1 MRLGQKRIAK
11 IFHPGRILAHHRQQ
25 GRESDK
31 RFDARVPRLAGNR
44 LHGRIPFH
52 RGVILG
58 PLDRLQDVVGI
69 SGGHQHLR
77 QQTVRVERDRGDPL
91 INLRLGVSGGHRLCR
106 RRCGRWRLLRRR
118 FSDRRWGSALHIECS
133 CRRE

>member
-11 IFHPGRILAHHRQQ
+11 IFHQGGFSPIIASRAGKATRDLTLGSHGWLATACTAA
-25 GRESDK
+25 SP
-31 RFDARVPRLAGNR
+31 FIAG
-44 LHGRIPFH
+44 LST
-52 RGVILG
+52 G

-91 INLRLGVSGGHRLCR
+91 INLRLV
-106 RRCGRWRLLRRR
+106 
-118 FSDRRWGSALHIECS
+118 
-133 CRRE
+133 